1 MQQQFQHTLFTLR
14 WILPNN
20 NIEWKSLKSIQKLNF
35 LTIGVSKEDLLKKL
49 GPWNVCEESK
59 LKPLFRAKLFVWPPK
74 WLVWPEKL
82 FAWALPRNK
91 RTSIITYTLGKNDTP
106 ICICMIW
113 NRGTLSQ
120 HNTLKVMPQ
129 HWASGSTQIWIRS
142 FKWGTVKSC
151 RPKNS
156 K

>member
-82 FAWALPRNK
+82 FAWPLPRNK
-91 RTSIITYTLGKNDTP
+91 QTSIITALKKKYSYPCYISP
-106 ICICMIW
+106 IEIGLLW
-113 NRGTLSQ
+113 AKRL
-120 HNTLKVMPQ
+120 NTLKV
-129 HWASGSTQIWIRS
+129 TQKPWTFIYKYIWSRS
-142 FKWGTVKSC
+142 FKM
-151 RPKNS
+151 RY
-156 K
+156 